1 MYKLTEDQ
9 FVKMKYDIEV
19 LISFCSDSNR
29 NFIPTSELLD
39 LVLDIYSNLMRIKD
53 EC

>member
-1 MYKLTEDQ
+1 MYQLSEEQ
-9 FVKMKYDIEV
+9 FLKMKYDIEV

-39 LVLDIYSNLMRIKD
+39 LVLDVYSNLMRMKN